1 MKKRTRNW
9 IIIIASVIVLLVVAS
24 SMGWLGGKTV
34 TEVDTSL
41 AENKDIIEMVSA
53 NGKIEPVTEVKI
65 SAEVSGEIVELT
77 VIEGQ
82 LVEKGQ
88 LLIVINPELIKAAS
102 DQANATLN
110 QSKANLANSKAR
122 LAQSQANFNNAQ
134 ANFNRNK
141 QLYEKKAI
149 SALEYDNLNNQFET
163 AKADLDAAKESVN
176 GAEFNV
182 QSLDASL
189 KQARESLLRT
199 RIYAPNRGTIS
210 RLNVKLGERVVG
222 TAQMTG
228 TELMRVADLKEMM
241 VNVSVNENDI
251 VRVHQNDT
259 ALIEV
264 DAYPKRKFKGI
275 VFQMANSAKES
286 ITGSNSA
293 DQVTNF
299 EVKVKILASSYQDL
313 MKDDTT
319 KSPFRP
325 GMSSAVD
332 IQTRKEK
339 NTLTIPIQSVTPR
352 KATDF
357 GKSKSDEAKES
368 ETVIA
373 EDAQEY
379 VFVLKAGKVQQV
391 EVETGIQDNDVIQI
405 TKGLSKG
412 DEVISGPYSAISKTL
427 RNQEPVVKKSEKK

>member
-1 MKKRTRNW
+1 MKKSTRNW
-9 IIIIASVIVLLVVAS
+9 LIIIASIIVLLAIATA
-24 SMGWLGGKTV
+24 MGWLGKKSV
-34 TEVDTSL
+34 TEVDTAL
-41 AENKDIIEMVSA
+41 AETKDIVEMVSA

-65 SAEVSGEIVELT
+65 SAEVSGEIVELPI
-77 VIEGQ
+77 IEGQ

-88 LLIVINPELIKAAS
+88 LLAVINPELIKAAS

-110 QSKANLANSKAR
+110 QSKANLANAKAR
-122 LAQSQANFNNAQ
+122 LAQSQANFNNAE
-134 ANFNRNK
+134 ANFKRNK

-149 SALEYDNLNNQFET
+149 SALEYDNLNNQFQT

-210 RLNVKLGERVVG
+210 KLNVKLGERVVG
-222 TAQMTG
+222 TAQMSG

-264 DAYPKRKFKGI
+264 DAYPKRKFKGV
-275 VFQMANSAKES
+275 VFQLANSAKES
-286 ITGSNSA
+286 AVGSNSA

-313 MKDDTT
+313 MTDDTT

-339 NTLTIPIQSVTPR
+339 GALAIPIQSVTPR
-352 KATDF
+352 KAVEF
-357 GKSKSDEAKES
+357 GKSPAEIENETKSNEASK
-368 ETVIA
+368 
-373 EDAQEY
+373 EY
-379 VFVLKAGKVQQV
+379 VFVLKAGKVEQV

-405 TKGLSKG
+405 VKGLKKG
-412 DEVISGPYSAISKTL
+412 EEVVSGPYSAISKTL